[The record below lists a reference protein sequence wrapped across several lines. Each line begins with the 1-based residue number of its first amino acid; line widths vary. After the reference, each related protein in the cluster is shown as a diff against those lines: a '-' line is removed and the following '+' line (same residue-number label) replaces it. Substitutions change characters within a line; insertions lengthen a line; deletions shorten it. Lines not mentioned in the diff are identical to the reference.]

1 MDSLFSD
8 KDFEDGKVL
17 QEKNEMP
24 TIDMDFEKEKEI
36 VEPVKQDIDEV
47 VKILDVD
54 ETQRKEFYI
63 IDGFGLIFRSYYGF
77 ITNPLFDKDG
87 NNISAIYG
95 FFNTLFMVIRKY
107 NPHYLVVALDSKG
120 PTFRH
125 EMYEEYKANR
135 DDAPQDL
142 KDQIPIIIDLLEK
155 INIPTIAKSGL
166 EADDIIAYL
175 CDKAVK
181 SNLNAIMFTADKDLL
196 QLVNNHVFSLRP
208 PKKGQKEYRLFGSS
222 EVEEEF
228 LIRPEQI
235 IDYLALIGDS
245 SDNVP
250 GVKGIGPKGA
260 VNLLN
265 KYKTLENIYSH
276 INELSKGVKE
286 KLSENKDNAFL
297 SQELV
302 KLKID
307 ESLFTDFDVENYNL
321 FNMNVENIIPYFE
334 EKRSKTLIAA
344 AKKLMNK
351 EQLEDLSNNREEII
365 NNDDTG
371 ENVEAIAD
379 NDLLGASNLKAI
391 DTVEEL
397 EAIFKDISNTTN
409 IMAFDTETTSEN
421 SMKAKLVGFSIS
433 YKVKEAYYFPIV
445 CGGKRIHEESEIFP
459 ILKKYLEDSP
469 IAIIGHNIKYDYKVM
484 KNFGIELKN
493 IIFDTMIAAWLYES
507 DAPSYKMDALSLK
520 YLNYLCVSFSEVV
533 EKGKLFS
540 DVEKAEAVAYAAE
553 DSDITFR
560 LYKFYSK
567 VLDKNIKQVMNEIEL
582 PLITILANMEFEGI
596 CVSIEKLNELS
607 VIFGQRI
614 DENLK
619 EIYKLSGHEFNVNST
634 KQLQEV
640 LFVEKQL
647 PANKK
652 TKTGYSTATD
662 VLESLK
668 NQDPI
673 INRILDYRAINKLKS
688 TYVDTFPALVNKET
702 HRIHTSFLQF
712 GTATGRLSS
721 INPNLQ
727 NIPIRSD
734 EGRKIRDA
742 FVPKDGCILMSADY
756 SQIELVVL
764 AHMANDKALQ
774 QAFLSGEDVHKF
786 TASLIFNK
794 DLASITSDE
803 RRVAKTINFGVM
815 YGMSAFRLANELSIS
830 RSEASSFIKAYFT
843 RYSNVASFIDNT
855 ISKVRKEGKIVTLM
869 GHVRNIPKINSKN
882 RIEKAA
888 SERVAVNSIIQG
900 SAAEIMKIGMI
911 RVNKALKDNNL
922 KSKLL
927 LQVHD
932 EVILEV
938 PKEEEVVVY
947 QLLKS
952 SLESAYKLTIP
963 LRTSIETGKSWGE
976 MH

>member
-8 KDFEDGKVL
+8 KDFEDGKKL

-24 TIDMDFEKEKEI
+24 TIDMEFEDQK
-36 VEPVKQDIDEV
+36 VENTKKIDSVIDMME
-47 VKILDVD
+47 VD
-54 ETQRKEFYI
+54 ESQREEFYI

-77 ITNPLFDKDG
+77 INNPLYDKDG

-107 NPHYLVVALDSKG
+107 NPNYLVVALDSKG

-125 EMYEEYKANR
+125 KMYEPYKANR

-142 KDQIPIIIDLLEK
+142 KAQIPVIIDLLEK
-155 INIPTIAKSGL
+155 INIPTIAKDEL

-175 CDKAVK
+175 CQKAIK
-181 SNLNAIMFTADKDLL
+181 NDLNAIMFTADKDLL
-196 QLVNNHVFSLRP
+196 QLVNKYVYSLRP
-208 PKKGQKEYRLFGSS
+208 PKKGQKEYRLFGPS

-235 IDYLALIGDS
+235 IDYLALIGDK

-250 GVKGIGPKGA
+250 GVKGIGAKGA
-260 VNLLN
+260 VNLLT
-265 KYKTLENIYSH
+265 KYSSLENIY
-276 INELSKGVKE
+276 NNLDKLSKGVKN
-286 KLSENKDNAFL
+286 KLIEGKEAAFL

-302 KLKID
+302 KLRID
-307 ESLFTDFDVENYNL
+307 ESLFENFNVEDYNL
-321 FNMNVENIIPYFE
+321 NNIKIENIIPYFE
-334 EKRSKTLIAA
+334 EKRSRSLVAA

-351 EQLEDLSNNREEII
+351 EQLTKLDEREETIVETDPEKI
-365 NNDDTG
+365 
-371 ENVEAIAD
+371 EAIAD
-379 NDLLGASNLKAI
+379 TELLGASILEPIDSIDQLDAILKKVSSSTNL
-391 DTVEEL
+391 
-397 EAIFKDISNTTN
+397 
-409 IMAFDTETTSEN
+409 MAFDTETTSEDAI
-421 SMKAKLVGFSIS
+421 KATLVGFSLS
-433 YKVKEAYYFPIV
+433 FELKKAYYFPLI
-445 CGGKRIHEESEIFP
+445 CGGKRIHEEEEVRP
-459 ILKKYLEDSP
+459 ILKKYLQDNP

-484 KNFGIELKN
+484 KRFGVELKN
-493 IIFDTMIAAWLYES
+493 IVFDTMIAAWLHES
-507 DAPSYKMDALSLK
+507 SEPSFKMDAIALK
-520 YLNYLCVSFSEVV
+520 YLNYLCVSFKDVV
-533 EKGKLFS
+533 PKGKLFS
-540 DVEKAEAVAYAAE
+540 DVEKTEAVAYAAE

-560 LYKFYSK
+560 LYKFFNGVLDMQRKK
-567 VLDKNIKQVMNEIEL
+567 VLNEIEL
-582 PLITILANMEFEGI
+582 PLITILANMELEGI
-596 CVSIEKLNELS
+596 GVSIKKLDDLS
-607 VIFGQRI
+607 QIFGKRI

-634 KQLQEV
+634 KQLQTV
-640 LFVEKQL
+640 LFEEKKL
-647 PANKK
+647 PTKKK

-662 VLESLK
+662 VLESLIDE
-668 NQDPI
+668 DPI
-673 INRILDYRAINKLKS
+673 IRKILDYRAINKLKS
-688 TYVDTFPALVNKET
+688 TYVDTFPALVNPQT

-734 EGRKIRDA
+734 EGRKIREA
-742 FVPKDGCILMSADY
+742 FVPKKGCILMSADY
-756 SQIELVVL
+756 AQIELVVL
-764 AHMANDKALQ
+764 AHVANDKALQ
-774 QAFLSGEDVHKF
+774 NAFISGEDVHKF
-786 TASLIFNK
+786 TASLIFDK
-794 DLASITSDE
+794 PLEEITSSE

-815 YGMSAFRLANELSIS
+815 YGMSAFRLAKELSIK
-830 RSEASSFIKAYFT
+830 RDEASSFIKAYFH
-843 RYSNVASFIDNT
+843 RYSNVASFIDKT
-855 ISKVRKEGKIVTLM
+855 ISQVRKEGKIVTLM

-882 RIEKAA
+882 KLEKAA

-911 RVNKALKDNNL
+911 KVDKALKANNL

-938 PKEEEVVVY
+938 PEDEKDIVY
-947 QLLKS
+947 KLLKET
-952 SLESAYKLTIP
+952 LENAYKLSIP
-963 LRTSIETGKSWGE
+963 LRTSIEFGKSWGE